1 MIIPNGFRR
10 HPEGIE
16 NDFDKREQRK
26 LAYSAERRNNR
37 RTSEWRAKLA
47 RTFLSEEEED
57 EVKRSNEIQQN
68 NKIVR
73 NELYECSVNC

>member
-1 MIIPNGFRR
+1 MIIPNAFRR

-26 LAYSAERRNNR
+26 LAYSAERRNR